1 VRGGEDDVGFSGA
14 AGQLLELGEREGRG
28 QLLAARGRLIFAL
41 DATASRQPTW
51 DKAAELQAGM
61 FPEAAGIGNLDLQLV
76 YYRGSG
82 EWKASRRL
90 SDSEQL
96 ARVMSKI
103 DCRAGETQIEKI
115 LTHARKET
123 ALLNLGALVFVG
135 DAMEENPD
143 RLWAEA
149 RGPSQSKT
157 PAFMFQEI
165 RDPKVEQVFREIARA
180 AGGAY
185 GHFNSSAPKQLG
197 ELLKAVALFGVDGT
211 TALDGRKDATNTLL
225 LSQMRR

>member
-1 VRGGEDDVGFSGA
+1 MGFSGT

-103 DCRAGETQIEKI
+103 DCRAGET
-115 LTHARKET
+115 
-123 ALLNLGALVFVG
+123 
-135 DAMEENPD
+135 
-143 RLWAEA
+143 
-149 RGPSQSKT
+149 
-157 PAFMFQEI
+157 
-165 RDPKVEQVFREIARA
+165 
-180 AGGAY
+180 
-185 GHFNSSAPKQLG
+185 
-197 ELLKAVALFGVDGT
+197 
-211 TALDGRKDATNTLL
+211 
-225 LSQMRR
+225 

>member
-1 VRGGEDDVGFSGA
+1 MRGGEDDVGFSGA
-14 AGQLLELGEREGRG
+14 GGQLLELGEREGRE
-28 QLLAARGRLIFAL
+28 QLLFARGRLIFAL

-51 DKAAELQAGM
+51 DKAAELQAGI

-82 EWKASRRL
+82 ECKASRWL

-96 ARVMSKI
+96 ARVRSKI
-103 DCRAGETQIEKI
+103 ECRAGETQIEKI

-143 RLWAEA
+143 RL
-149 RGPSQSKT
+149 
-157 PAFMFQEI
+157 
-165 RDPKVEQVFREIARA
+165 
-180 AGGAY
+180 
-185 GHFNSSAPKQLG
+185 
-197 ELLKAVALFGVDGT
+197 
-211 TALDGRKDATNTLL
+211 
-225 LSQMRR
+225 